1 MAVTSSDIF
10 RRISEWVRCERGAVT
25 VEGVLWV
32 PLYGLFLTLIV
43 DTSLM
48 FNGQSQA
55 QRVIQD
61 VNRLASYG
69 YYRDETEVEDRG
81 RAVLAHLS
89 ASATVDA
96 TIDTTN
102 GTITTFASLP
112 AADLMAVGLIARFTN
127 MQVTV
132 GAEHAIEQ

>member
-1 MAVTSSDIF
+1 MTRAKDILI
-10 RRISEWVRCERGAVT
+10 RRLTAFLGCETGAIT

-32 PLYGLFLTLIV
+32 PVYGLFFTLIV

-48 FNGQSQA
+48 FNGQAQA

-69 YYRDETEVEDRG
+69 YYRDEAEVEARG
-81 RAVLAHLS
+81 KAVLSHLS

-96 TIDTTN
+96 TIDTST
-102 GTITTFASLP
+102 GTITTSATLP
-112 AADLMAVGLIARFTN
+112 AKDLMAIGIVAAFTN
-127 MQVTV
+127 LTVTV
-132 GAEHAIEQ
+132 GAQHAIEG

>member
-1 MAVTSSDIF
+1 MRLII
-10 RRISEWVRCERGAVT
+10 R
-25 VEGVLWV
+25 
-32 PLYGLFLTLIV
+32 LFLTLIV

-89 ASATVDA
+89 TTATVEA

-102 GTITTFASLP
+102 GTITS
-112 AADLMAVGLIARFTN
+112 
-127 MQVTV
+127 
-132 GAEHAIEQ
+132 